1 VINILDKRLDKIHQL
16 LMDHNRLV
24 PQSARAGGQ
33 SSVRKEAARA
43 RSGLVCIHNS

>member
-1 VINILDKRLDKIHQL
+1 VINIRDKYQL
-16 LMDHNRLV
+16 LMDKTHNRLV

-43 RSGLVCIHNS
+43 KSGLVGIHNS